1 MPTTDGDTFFP
12 GTGDMKFVGER
23 IKVLV
28 ADDDPMQRLLLR
40 SALEEEGYVVVEAE
54 NGKEALELLE
64 NDGGIRFLLTDIHM
78 PEMDGFELI
87 KTVREREVRYVY
99 IIVLTQS
106 GQSESLL
113 RALSLKADDF
123 LRKPVDM
130 AELKL
135 RLTSGIRL
143 INLEGQEE
151 VLFLMA
157 KMAES
162 KDEVT
167 GKHLERVCRYTRLL
181 ARDFVRQYPEYG
193 MNRSMADEIAKVSM
207 LHDVGKMAVPDH
219 IIAKPGSLTSGE
231 WEIMKTHTVT
241 GGKLLKQAYDRKGS
255 PYLLYG
261 YQIAMYH
268 HERWKGGGYPEGIS
282 GEEIPVSARIVAL
295 TDVYDAL
302 TRLRP
307 YKEPFSHKS
316 AREIII
322 EGKGSHF
329 DPKVVA
335 CFQRTEHEFVK
346 VCSELRD

>member
-1 MPTTDGDTFFP
+1 
-12 GTGDMKFVGER
+12 MKSIGEK
-23 IKVLV
+23 IKVLI
-28 ADDDPMQRLLLR
+28 ADDDPPQRLLLKT
-40 SALEEEGYVVVEAE
+40 ALEEEGYAVLEAE
-54 NGKEALELLE
+54 DGKQALALLG
-64 NDGGIRFLLTDIHM
+64 NDGSVRFLLTDINM

-87 KTVREREVRYVY
+87 KAVREREVRYIY

-106 GQSESLL
+106 GQSNSLL
-113 RALSLKADDF
+113 KALSLKADDF

-162 KDEVT
+162 KDEET
-167 GKHLERVCRYTRLL
+167 GKHLDRVRRYTRLL
-181 ARDFVRQYPEYG
+181 ARDFVRHYPEYG
-193 MNRSMADEIAKVSM
+193 MNRSVADEIAQVSV
-207 LHDVGKMAVPDH
+207 LHDIGKMAVPDQ
-219 IIAKPGSLTSGE
+219 ILQKPGSLTSGE

-241 GGKLLKQAYDRKGS
+241 GGNLLKKAYDRRGS

-282 GEEIPVSARIVAL
+282 GEEIPVSARIMAL

-302 TRLRP
+302 TTSRC
-307 YKEPFSHKS
+307 YKEAFSHEN

-322 EGKGSHF
+322 EGKGTHF

-335 CFQRTEHEFVK
+335 CFQRTEDDFVK
-346 VCSELRD
+346 VRNELRD